1 MSVRNDK
8 TQDKPDRHVNYVGLA
23 DAAIANLDELP
34 EPLVWRSR
42 LEEIQAKAC
51 KEWNQ
56 KPKGTE

>member
-1 MSVRNDK
+1 MSKGSDK
-8 TQDKPDRHVNYVGLA
+8 AREKPHRHVNYVGLA

-42 LEEIQAKAC
+42 LEEIQATAC